1 MENQIYIPDQVLSN
15 ISAENAAVIRN
26 HVAIL
31 NKNIP
36 EIYSQKV
43 ILPPKV
49 ENMIYMFLI
58 LEKLLFSIPDA
69 IGELAKIQILR
80 KDLLEKE
87 KDNLKASG
95 YRSML
100 LYPWTLPVKNTNIGN
115 IAEATLFATKDPL
128 EFKPISELPPEAK
141 SGEVLVYTMFTNSD
155 FYFYAANKGFVGES
169 IAPKAVTEELVERC
183 NYISKVAFEELNV
196 AKIGEESLI
205 LDFPEVVTSE
215 KTFSRVNPT
224 GVNSGAPIYFILND
238 KFFAKITSNVDE
250 LEESRISLFKI
261 LPKEMEFP
269 SAKAAPKFKD
279 DFLFGD
285 VFAKQRLKELFERVA
300 FHKNTEADVK
310 IRIIN
315 TLTEI
320 FFHKLEK
327 TKDLEPL
334 RLKKLRNKS
343 FFFKKQHVYMIFY
356 ERLLSVISNIKGST
370 NKSTIQVFVD
380 MVANDDTG
388 KYGFIIAELKN

>member
-15 ISAENAAVIRN
+15 ISAENAAVIRD
-26 HVAIL
+26 HVAVL
-31 NKNIP
+31 NSIIP
-36 EIYSQKV
+36 EIYAQKV
-43 ILPPKV
+43 IPPSKV
-49 ENMIYMFLI
+49 ESMVYMFLI
-58 LEKLLFSIPDA
+58 LEKLLFPIPDA
-69 IGELAKIQILR
+69 IGELAKIQILK

-87 KDNLKASG
+87 KTNLKKSG

-100 LYPWTLPVKNTNIGN
+100 LYPWTLPTKNTGIGN

-128 EFKPISELPPEAK
+128 VFKPVSELPPEAK
-141 SGEVLVYTMFTNSD
+141 SGEALVYTMFTNSD

-169 IAPKAVTEELVERC
+169 VAPKAVTEELVERC
-183 NYISKVAFEELNV
+183 NYISKVTFEELQV
-196 AKIGEESLI
+196 EETSEESLT
-205 LDFPEVVTSE
+205 LDFPES
-215 KTFSRVNPT
+215 ST

-238 KFFAKITSNVDE
+238 KFFAKLTSNVDE

-261 LPKEMEFP
+261 LPKELEFP
-269 SAKAAPKFKD
+269 PVNAAPKFKD
-279 DFLFGD
+279 ESLFGD

-300 FHKNTEADVK
+300 FHKNTEGDIK

-320 FFHKLEK
+320 FFHKLGK
-327 TKDLEPL
+327 TEELEPL
-334 RLKKLRNKS
+334 RLRKLRNKA

-370 NKSTIQVFVD
+370 SKSTIQVFVD
-380 MVANDDTG
+380 MIANDDPG
-388 KYGFIIAELKN
+388 KYGSIIAELKN